1 MSSGDQWEY
10 QERAARRQLRLWIRR
25 LWLEDCLEGQRAEW
39 YLLDLWSRW
48 LEMEDRMEV
57 LGALY
62 EVNTFDL
69 SSPCDDVSDL
79 SDGVALSECLLEIA
93 PGLFDPSAIK
103 RDVRDNWALKLN
115 NLKKLLFNLETF
127 YRESLNA
134 ESLFAIDLS
143 SVARAASPDGI
154 RALVQLLVGA
164 AVSCG
169 GKADYI
175 QAIMQMSVEG
185 QEAMQQ
191 VVQDAMMSISPLG
204 GEGALEARGED
215 EGGGGSVGGEGQGHG
230 QEGGEGEGDVGGLL
244 ERSVSRDQREEEWA
258 LRLAE
263 SEDAMIALRRER
275 DQEAAA
281 RVALEREASLL
292 RERMHEMEAHASART
307 ARDEETS
314 VMSDSLQSVMSSL
327 EEKGARLQQ
336 ALQESRVA
344 DSRLEQE
351 IKARTEKEFELRQL
365 EDELDIAKAKAAQ
378 LTKMEATVEKYKR
391 RLEDMAELRQ
401 QVKELDELNSK
412 YLDQM
417 LKLESTAKTIPTLTK
432 KIEQYK
438 NQAVELERQNFEAT
452 SAVVVKDTE
461 VNSLREELEAATQA
475 KMFFEDELIA
485 LRDQNKAHADAL
497 EEDPSKG
504 NQRDLFEGAANRAEL
519 REQVARQV
527 GEIALLKAR
536 VGEGGDAEEEGGS
549 RLEVLE
555 SQLEH
560 AHRIK
565 DERSAE
571 ALAAKRNAADL
582 EQKNHKLE
590 ELVAEMRGA
599 PESAAQAEKSTSKMR
614 GMKEEMDKLRAA
626 AADRERLS
634 MTAQSLED
642 RLKER
647 ETQVNNLQ
655 TDKEKL
661 ESYTKKTLHK
671 FQDKYMVAISHCKA
685 QIAEKNEK
693 IDYLESKVSQDKASA
708 KREERLLMSSVYELG
723 MDIIERQLKSS
734 VSDQIRGAE
743 SAPNSS
749 WMQRQRAQAKKSNPV
764 ALCHGGGARG
774 GGVVPSMYRS
784 SGFRGGG
791 GEQLGVRGAGWIG
804 RRCRLR
810 RYVGRRIG
818 WVGGGWASRCRRG
831 LGAGGEDWGEKWVG
845 VGSGGGGGARMGA
858 GRAAAATDAEVGPHV
873 GTTASSAAAAA
884 ATAGGSGK
892 GSRIFGWKAYF
903 KCAPLSHN
911 RILVDLARHDAL
923 RQHHEKT

>member
-1 MSSGDQWEY
+1 
-10 QERAARRQLRLWIRR
+10 
-25 LWLEDCLEGQRAEW
+25 
-39 YLLDLWSRW
+39 
-48 LEMEDRMEV
+48 
-57 LGALY
+57 
-62 EVNTFDL
+62 
-69 SSPCDDVSDL
+69 
-79 SDGVALSECLLEIA
+79 
-93 PGLFDPSAIK
+93 
-103 RDVRDNWALKLN
+103 
-115 NLKKLLFNLETF
+115 
-127 YRESLNA
+127 
-134 ESLFAIDLS
+134 
-143 SVARAASPDGI
+143 
-154 RALVQLLVGA
+154 
-164 AVSCG
+164 
-169 GKADYI
+169 
-175 QAIMQMSVEG
+175 MSVEG

-191 VVQDAMMSISPLG
+191 VVQDAMVAMSPLG
-204 GEGALEARGED
+204 GGDALEARED
-215 EGGGGSVGGEGQGHG
+215 EGAGGSVGGEGDGDG
-230 QEGGEGEGDVGGLL
+230 EEGEEGVGGGEGLL
-244 ERSVSRDQREEEWA
+244 DRSISREAREEEEWA

-263 SEDAMIALRRER
+263 SEDTMVALRRER
-275 DQEAAA
+275 DQESAA
-281 RVALEREASLL
+281 RVSLEREASSL

-314 VMSDSLQSVMSSL
+314 SMSDSLQSVMSSL

-336 ALQESRVA
+336 ALQETRVA

-351 IKARTEKEFELRQL
+351 IKARAEKEFELRQL

-438 NQAVELERQNFEAT
+438 NQVRGELTPLERQNFEAT

-461 VNSLREELEAATQA
+461 VHSLREELEAATQA

-497 EEDPSKG
+497 EEHPTRG
-504 NQRDLFEGAANRAEL
+504 NQSDLFEGAANRAEL

-536 VGEGGDAEEEGGS
+536 VGDGGDADEEGGS

-590 ELVAEMRGA
+590 EIVAEMKGA
-599 PESAAQAEKSTSKMR
+599 PESAAQAEKSSAKMR
-614 GMKEEMDKLRAA
+614 GMKEEMDKLRAS

-634 MTAQSLED
+634 LTAQSLED

-693 IDYLESKVSQDKASA
+693 IDYLESKVSQDKAAS
-708 KREERLLMSSVYELG
+708 KREERLLMSSIYELG
-723 MDIIERQLKSS
+723 MDSIERQLKSS
-734 VSDQIRGAE
+734 VTDQIRGAE
-743 SAPNSS
+743 SAPNST
-749 WMQRQRAQAKKSNPV
+749 WMQ
-764 ALCHGGGARG
+764 
-774 GGVVPSMYRS
+774 
-784 SGFRGGG
+784 
-791 GEQLGVRGAGWIG
+791 
-804 RRCRLR
+804 
-810 RYVGRRIG
+810 
-818 WVGGGWASRCRRG
+818 
-831 LGAGGEDWGEKWVG
+831 
-845 VGSGGGGGARMGA
+845 
-858 GRAAAATDAEVGPHV
+858 
-873 GTTASSAAAAA
+873 
-884 ATAGGSGK
+884 
-892 GSRIFGWKAYF
+892 
-903 KCAPLSHN
+903 
-911 RILVDLARHDAL
+911 
-923 RQHHEKT
+923 